1 MSSDTPKPSE
11 QDTVS
16 TPQPEAD
23 ATPAQ
28 ATPVAEASS
37 QDSSPTESPITTEQK
52 PVEAPAPAETPSV
65 DQPEVS
71 EAPVIVEPPAEPSIE
86 TPIQSAAPPVSAID
100 QSVPVEQE
108 GKNPASLR
116 DKLKQAQ
123 TPEASQ
129 AVPSDQPD
137 TPAAVDPAQ
146 APKGPVEIPKDAE
159 DFDAEMEAE
168 IAAALASG
176 EVGDSVTGT
185 PVAEDANTEEDG
197 DEETPQTEEDLV
209 EGMTLLATVQ
219 TIDDENI
226 FLDLGFRSNGLVSK
240 RQFNEKTTP
249 QPGTRISVRFDR
261 YDAEEGLIHVNL
273 PHGRKKVTGNWS
285 ELSVGQIV
293 DALVTKTNKGGLE
306 VTVGTMRGF
315 MPAGQVDLVYHSD
328 LEPFIGRKL
337 QSTIMEA
344 NEKKRNLV
352 VSHKA
357 FLEIERKE
365 KAKTLWE
372 ELAVGQTLT
381 GYVKNLKDYGA
392 FIDIGGADGFLHIG
406 EMSYQH
412 ITHPKEILKEG
423 QQVEVQ
429 IVTLEKERSRIGLS
443 LKALQKDPW
452 MIAAET
458 YGPGVITRGNVTR
471 TTKFGAFVKL
481 EVGVE
486 GLVHI
491 SELAHAHIGRVTD
504 VVKVDQEIEVKVL
517 SIDPDSRRMSLSIKE
532 LTPAPEPVRDE
543 DLAPSGESEYQR
555 KHKGPLKGGSSGGI
569 GSGLFGDPS
578 DFK

>member
-16 TPQPEAD
+16 TPQPPAD
-23 ATPAQ
+23 ATPSVENDSAESSAPEQ
-28 ATPVAEASS
+28 PPAEIPKVEPQPVEKPEVPA
-37 QDSSPTESPITTEQK
+37 ESPEVTA
-52 PVEAPAPAETPSV
+52 APAA
-65 DQPEVS
+65 S
-71 EAPVIVEPPAEPSIE
+71 EPPDEPPA
-86 TPIQSAAPPVSAID
+86 TPPVANPVQSETTPQPVPGSA
-100 QSVPVEQE
+100 QPVEE
-108 GKNPASLR
+108 KAAGSLR

-123 TPEASQ
+123 TPLASQ
-129 AVPSDQPD
+129 AVPSEKPD
-137 TPAAVDPAQ
+137 TPAAVDPVEA
-146 APKGPVEIPKDAE
+146 ASKGPVEIPRDAE
-159 DFDAEMEAE
+159 DYDAEMEAE
-168 IAAALASG
+168 IEAALASG
-176 EVGDSVTGT
+176 EIGESPAGAPVTDEAAT
-185 PVAEDANTEEDG
+185 TAEGE
-197 DEETPQTEEDLV
+197 EETPQTEEDLV
-209 EGMTLLATVQ
+209 EGMKLLATVQ
-219 TIDDENI
+219 TIDDENV

-240 RQFNEKTTP
+240 RQFNEKTMP
-249 QPGTRISVRFDR
+249 QPGAKISVRFDR
-261 YDAEEGLIHVNL
+261 FDAEEGLIHVNL

-306 VTVGTMRGF
+306 VTVGSMRGF

-412 ITHPKEILKEG
+412 IKHPKEILKEG
-423 QQVEVQ
+423 QQVDVQ

-458 YGPGVITRGNVTR
+458 YGPGIITRGKVTR

-481 EVGVE
+481 DAGVE

-491 SELAHAHIGRVTD
+491 SELAHSHIGRVTD

-517 SIDPDSRRMSLSIKE
+517 SVDPDSRRMSLSIKE
-532 LTPAPEPVRDE
+532 LTPAPEPVQDE
-543 DLAPSGESEYQR
+543 DLAPSGEAEYQR
-555 KHKGPLKGGSSGGI
+555 KHKGPLKGGSSGGT
-569 GSGLFGDPS
+569 GAGLFGDPS